1 MYKVTQGQLVLFVF
15 LFFIN
20 ACNGTAID
28 SSNDIATARLDSLS
42 EAIIDSAYIATNR
55 DCDSLLLHQVPVWT
69 KEVQQ
74 KDSSHLLAFT
84 DSMQLY
90 NNTVPK
96 VEKVIRQLKAD
107 CATNL
112 RTETYKRVYQLQK
125 LKSPIKGR
133 SKF

>member
-1 MYKVTQGQLVLFVF
+1 MYKVTPTRLVQFVF
-15 LFFIN
+15 LVFIN

-28 SSNDIATARLDSLS
+28 SYNEVATARLDSIS

-55 DCDSLLLHQVPVWT
+55 NCDSLLLNQVPVWT

-90 NNTVPK
+90 SNAVPK
-96 VEKVIRQLKAD
+96 VEKVIRQLKKD

-112 RTETYKRVYQLQK
+112 RSETYKRVYQLQK